1 MNKQILVEVSARHV
15 HLSKEDFEK
24 LYGKGNN
31 LVPIKKLSQP
41 GEFASED
48 TLILLNGKNKIENVR
63 VLGPLRKKSQVE
75 ISLTDAYK
83 LKLNP
88 LPHIKI
94 SGDLEN
100 TTNITAKGSSS
111 HVKLPVII
119 AQRHLHCSEK
129 QARELKLKNNDKIS
143 IKINGEREI
152 TFHNI
157 VVRVSDKYD
166 LSLHIDTDEA
176 NAAGIKGKTYGN
188 IVKDKY
194 PFNR

>member
-1 MNKQILVEVSARHV
+1 MNQKILVEVSARHI

-31 LVPIKKLSQP
+31 LIPIKKLSQP

-48 TLILLNGKNKIENVR
+48 TLTLLNEKNKMENVR

-88 LPHIKI
+88 LPSIKV
-94 SGDLEN
+94 SGDLNN
-100 TTNITAKGSSS
+100 TTKVLVKGLKSQI
-111 HVKLPVII
+111 KIPVII
-119 AQRHLHCSEK
+119 AQRHLHCTEK
-129 QARELKLKNNDKIS
+129 QAKELELKNNQKIS
-143 IKINGEREI
+143 VKINGEREI

-157 VVRVSDKYD
+157 IVRISNNYD
-166 LSLHIDTDEA
+166 LAVHLDTDEA

-188 IVKDKY
+188 II
-194 PFNR
+194 R